1 MAVAAKNLVRIR
13 TSDGHGGH
21 GDANADTVVRVRPHG
36 ARVLVV
42 EDDPTVLSAVVRVLE
57 LDGYR
62 VPTAKDGRAGLD
74 AILTDTPDVVVMDVM
89 MPRMDGI
96 EVCREVRRLGI
107 RVPILMLTARV
118 EVSDRVEGLDAGAD
132 DYLPKPFASKE
143 LSARIRALLRRTT
156 SHSTHSR
163 TSVGPLIIDRD
174 TRCVERAGR
183 RIDLTKTEFNLL
195 ELLAE
200 QSDIVISRDFIYE
213 HVWGYN
219 FETNSKSLDVYV
231 GYLRRKLNA
240 PGEDDLIRTVRGI
253 GYSLVTK

>member
-1 MAVAAKNLVRIR
+1 MK
-13 TSDGHGGH
+13 
-21 GDANADTVVRVRPHG
+21 PHG

-42 EDDPTVLSAVVRVLE
+42 EDDPTVLAAVVRVLE
-57 LDGYR
+57 LDGHR
-62 VPTAKDGRAGLD
+62 VPTAKDGRAGLE
-74 AILTDTPDVVVMDVM
+74 AILRDTPDVVVMDVM
-89 MPRMDGI
+89 MPHMNGI
-96 EVCREVRRLGI
+96 EVCREVRRSGN
-107 RVPILMLTARV
+107 RVPILLLTARV

-156 SHSTHSR
+156 PQHDDSKL
-163 TSVGPLIIDRD
+163 VAGPLTIDRD
-174 TRCVERAGR
+174 TRSVTRAGR

-219 FETNSKSLDVYV
+219 FETSSKSLDVYV

-240 PGEDDLIRTVRGI
+240 PGEEDLIRTVRGI

>member
-1 MAVAAKNLVRIR
+1 
-13 TSDGHGGH
+13 
-21 GDANADTVVRVRPHG
+21 
-36 ARVLVV
+36 
-42 EDDPTVLSAVVRVLE
+42 
-57 LDGYR
+57 
-62 VPTAKDGRAGLD
+62 
-74 AILTDTPDVVVMDVM
+74 
-89 MPRMDGI
+89 MDGI
-96 EVCREVRRLGI
+96 EVCREVRRSGN
-107 RVPILMLTARV
+107 RVPILLLTARV

-156 SHSTHSR
+156 PQHDDSKL
-163 TSVGPLIIDRD
+163 VAGPLTIDRD
-174 TRCVERAGR
+174 TRSVMRAGR

-219 FETNSKSLDVYV
+219 FETSSKSLDVYV

-240 PGEDDLIRTVRGI
+240 PGEEDLIRTVRGI

>member
-1 MAVAAKNLVRIR
+1 MLA
-13 TSDGHGGH
+13 
-21 GDANADTVVRVRPHG
+21 
-36 ARVLVV
+36 
-42 EDDPTVLSAVVRVLE
+42 AVVRVLE
-57 LDGYR
+57 LDGHR
-62 VPTAKDGRAGLD
+62 VPTAKDGRAGLE
-74 AILTDTPDVVVMDVM
+74 AILRDTPDAVVMDVM
-89 MPRMDGI
+89 MPHMNGI
-96 EVCREVRRLGI
+96 EVCREVRRSGN
-107 RVPILMLTARV
+107 RVPILLLTARV

-156 SHSTHSR
+156 PQHDDSKL
-163 TSVGPLIIDRD
+163 VAGPLTIDRD
-174 TRCVERAGR
+174 TRSVMRAGR

-219 FETNSKSLDVYV
+219 FETSSKSLDVYV

-240 PGEDDLIRTVRGI
+240 PGEEDLIRTVRGI

>member
-1 MAVAAKNLVRIR
+1 MLA
-13 TSDGHGGH
+13 
-21 GDANADTVVRVRPHG
+21 
-36 ARVLVV
+36 
-42 EDDPTVLSAVVRVLE
+42 AVVRVLE
-57 LDGYR
+57 LDGHR
-62 VPTAKDGRAGLD
+62 VPTAKDGRAGLE
-74 AILTDTPDVVVMDVM
+74 AILRDTPDVVVMDVM
-89 MPRMDGI
+89 MPHMNGI
-96 EVCREVRRLGI
+96 EVCREVRRSGN
-107 RVPILMLTARV
+107 RVPILLLTARV

-156 SHSTHSR
+156 PQHDDSKL
-163 TSVGPLIIDRD
+163 VAGPLTIDRD
-174 TRCVERAGR
+174 TRSVTRAGR

-219 FETNSKSLDVYV
+219 FETSSKSLDVYV
-231 GYLRRKLNA
+231 GYLRRKLNS
-240 PGEDDLIRTVRGI
+240 PGEEDLIRTVRGI

>member
-1 MAVAAKNLVRIR
+1 MLA
-13 TSDGHGGH
+13 
-21 GDANADTVVRVRPHG
+21 
-36 ARVLVV
+36 
-42 EDDPTVLSAVVRVLE
+42 AVVRVLE
-57 LDGYR
+57 LDGHR
-62 VPTAKDGRAGLD
+62 VPTAKDGRAGLE
-74 AILTDTPDVVVMDVM
+74 AILRDTPDVVVMDVM
-89 MPRMDGI
+89 MPHMDGI
-96 EVCREVRRLGI
+96 EVCREVRRSGN
-107 RVPILMLTARV
+107 RVPILLLTARV

-156 SHSTHSR
+156 PQHDDSKL
-163 TSVGPLIIDRD
+163 VAGPLTIDRD
-174 TRCVERAGR
+174 TRSVTRAGR

-219 FETNSKSLDVYV
+219 FETSSKSLDVYV